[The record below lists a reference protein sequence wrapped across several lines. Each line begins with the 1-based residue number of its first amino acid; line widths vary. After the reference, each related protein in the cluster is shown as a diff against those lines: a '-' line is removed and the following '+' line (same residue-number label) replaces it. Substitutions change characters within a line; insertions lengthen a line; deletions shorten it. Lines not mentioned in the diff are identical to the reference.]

1 MINKSIIKSLFAFA
15 IIASLALS
23 GCGVAVRQHPR
34 HVRHVVYVPDYR
46 RDYEVRFNNNDRR
59 ISELREGRHRDQV
72 VVIEVR
78 NSNAK
83 RRFNEFKGQSKQ
95 EWNAFK
101 HELDRDV
108 RAVEKS
114 LRKISKNH
122 KKR

>member
-23 GCGVAVRQHPR
+23 GCGVTVRQHPR
-34 HVRHVVYVPDYR
+34 HVKHVVYVPEYR

-59 ISELREGRHRDQV
+59 ISELRESRHRDQV

-78 NSNAK
+78 NNNAK

>member
-1 MINKSIIKSLFAFA
+1 MLNKSIIKSLFAVV

-23 GCGVAVRQHPR
+23 GCGVTVRQHPR

-59 ISELREGRHRDQV
+59 ISELRESQHRDKI

-83 RRFNEFKGQSKQ
+83 RRFNEFKGESKQ
-95 EWNAFK
+95 EWTAFK
-101 HELDRDV
+101 RELDRDV

-114 LRKISKNH
+114 LKKISNNH

>member
-1 MINKSIIKSLFAFA
+1 MLKTSIIKSLFAVA
-15 IIASLALS
+15 IFASLALS
-23 GCGVAVRQHPR
+23 GCGVTVRQHPR

-59 ISELREGRHRDQV
+59 ISELRESQHRDKV

-83 RRFNEFKGQSKQ
+83 RRLNEFKGESKQ
-95 EWNAFK
+95 EWDAFK
-101 HELDRDV
+101 HEMDQDV
-108 RAVEKS
+108 KAVEKS
-114 LRKISKNH
+114 LKKISKNH